1 MAVNIYE
8 TQTMLAALS
17 LMPKRPTFLRDRY
30 FPTTDKDIFVTEEVM
45 IEYKDEKARKIA
57 PCVIP
62 RVGGIPV
69 PRDGYRTERYAP
81 ANVAPERSLT
91 IDELNKKQFGE
102 TLFSQRTP
110 AEREASVLR
119 DDIYDLNE
127 MIDTREEYMAA
138 QALFENGYV
147 MKHYADKYG
156 SNNYKEWEIRFYDGE
171 KNDAVYT
178 PASPWNTTSKN
189 LITDLAEIAAIL
201 KRRGLRAADC
211 IFGADVGNVLTNNE
225 YILKLMDNRRLDI
238 ISMNPME
245 LPNGVTSYGK
255 INCNGT
261 MLDLYCYTEE
271 FVDED
276 GNSKTFVPDGK
287 IAVTAPNMGHTMYG
301 AVTQMEEADR
311 QFYTYAAR
319 RVPHITT
326 DAHDSIRTLAM
337 TAKPLVA
344 PWYQNSSI
352 VAQVL

>member
-1 MAVNIYE
+1 MAIDIYK
-8 TQTMLAALS
+8 TQTMLAALE
-17 LMPKRPTFLRDRY
+17 LMTPRPTFLRDRY
-30 FPTTDKDIFVTEEVM
+30 FPTTDKDIFISEEVL

-62 RVGGIPV
+62 RKGGIPI

-81 ANVAPERSLT
+81 ANVAPERTLT
-91 IDELNKKQFGE
+91 IDDLKKKQFGE

-110 AEREASVLR
+110 AEREAAVLR
-119 DDIYDLNE
+119 DDLNELKE

-138 QALFENGYV
+138 QALFNNGYA
-147 MKHYADKYG
+147 MRHYANKYG
-156 SNNYKEWEIRFYDGE
+156 SGEYKEWEIRFYDGE

-178 PASPWNTTSKN
+178 PASPWSTTSKN

-211 IFGADVGNVLTNNE
+211 VFGADVANVLTNNE

-238 ISMNPME
+238 ISMNPEKM
-245 LPNGVTSYGK
+245 PNGVTSYGK

-261 MLDLYCYTEE
+261 MLDLYCYSED

-276 GNSKTFVPDGK
+276 GNSKTFVPEGK
-287 IAVTAPNMGHTMYG
+287 IVVTAPNMGHTMYG

-311 QFYTYAAR
+311 QFYTYAAK

-326 DAHDSIRTLAM
+326 DAHDSIRTLTMKAM
-337 TAKPLVA
+337 PLAA
-344 PWYQNSSI
+344 PWYKNSAIS
-352 VAQVL
+352 AQVL